1 LFVVSILLLG
11 GKGSSRIFGLIKMND
26 FIIVEF
32 ILLAAII
39 VMVLEV
45 RRLSKLDD

>member
-1 LFVVSILLLG
+1 
-11 GKGSSRIFGLIKMND
+11 MND

-39 VMVLEV
+39 VIVLEV